1 MPITS
6 ELIDKDLKYIWHPFT
21 QMKDYEKDEK
31 PIIIERG
38 EGIYIWDI
46 EGNRYIDGISSWWV
60 NVLGHSNT
68 RLNNAII
75 NQLQKIEHVLLAGF
89 SHKPAIELAEKLI
102 NLMPEAITRVFYS
115 DNGSTAVEVAL
126 KMAYQYCV
134 QSGKP
139 QKNKFIALKNSYH
152 GDTIGAVSVGGVELF
167 HHVYKPLLFDVC
179 QAESPY
185 CYRCPEGKK
194 ADTCKVECISSMEKI
209 FQEHSDE
216 IIGVVVEPLNQ
227 AAGGMIIYP
236 SKYLAKV
243 RELCDKY
250 DALLIDDE
258 VAMGFGRTG
267 KMFAFEHA
275 EIVPD
280 IVCVAKG
287 LTGGYMPLSATL
299 TTEKIYKAFYDD
311 YENKKTFYHGH
322 SFTGNPLAA
331 SVALECAKIYEED
344 KIIEAIQPKIK
355 RLKEE
360 MQKLKDN
367 KYVGDIRQIGMVGAI
382 ELVRNKE
389 TKEEFPLKDRIGHQ
403 IYKEALK
410 RGAIIRPLGN
420 VLYFMPPLIITEEEI
435 EKLVNIAHESIKAVL
450 EK

>member
-139 QKNKFIALKNSYH
+139 QKNKFIALK
-152 GDTIGAVSVGGVELF
+152 TLIMAIQL
-167 HHVYKPLLFDVC
+167 
-179 QAESPY
+179 
-185 CYRCPEGKK
+185 
-194 ADTCKVECISSMEKI
+194 
-209 FQEHSDE
+209 
-216 IIGVVVEPLNQ
+216 
-227 AAGGMIIYP
+227 
-236 SKYLAKV
+236 
-243 RELCDKY
+243 ELC
-250 DALLIDDE
+250 LLAVLNCFIMFISLYCLMFVKLKVLIVIDVLRE
-258 VAMGFGRTG
+258 
-267 KMFAFEHA
+267 
-275 EIVPD
+275 
-280 IVCVAKG
+280 
-287 LTGGYMPLSATL
+287 
-299 TTEKIYKAFYDD
+299 
-311 YENKKTFYHGH
+311 
-322 SFTGNPLAA
+322 
-331 SVALECAKIYEED
+331 
-344 KIIEAIQPKIK
+344 K
-355 RLKEE
+355 RL
-360 MQKLKDN
+360 
-367 KYVGDIRQIGMVGAI
+367 I
-382 ELVRNKE
+382 LVK
-389 TKEEFPLKDRIGHQ
+389 
-403 IYKEALK
+403 
-410 RGAIIRPLGN
+410 
-420 VLYFMPPLIITEEEI
+420 
-435 EKLVNIAHESIKAVL
+435 
-450 EK
+450 